1 MLLLTATL
9 FAASG
14 AFPTYENFAE
24 SQQTGE
30 FCATLEYLQ
39 EDPAAYVHLCYTP
52 GKGNTFFVLCSV
64 SCTLRCFSSG
74 CLSSKKK
81 AMSVTQCLIIA
92 QSFLYAH
99 CAICNQGVCCASFTT
114 RICIQS
120 VVFHT
125 CFLLPHLFHCHCRY
139 LHRGTPPKMSTLHHA
154 ERNYK
159 ECDTS
164 RRGAR
169 GSIFCY
175 IM

>member
-1 MLLLTATL
+1 
-9 FAASG
+9 
-14 AFPTYENFAE
+14 
-24 SQQTGE
+24 
-30 FCATLEYLQ
+30 
-39 EDPAAYVHLCYTP
+39 
-52 GKGNTFFVLCSV
+52 
-64 SCTLRCFSSG
+64 
-74 CLSSKKK
+74 
-81 AMSVTQCLIIA
+81 MSVTQCLIIA

-99 CAICNQGVCCASFTT
+99 CAICNQGVCCASFTI

-154 ERNYK
+154 ERNSK

-175 IM
+175 IMWTRQENSKLRSTDATSITVGVAFRVQAPNFYCGQQTRSWRSFRTRWPVSRCIKP